1 MTFTKHVP
9 FDVIECILSHARQMV
24 DRQTFFAWATVSRAW
39 RELCLPHLFSSLR
52 IRTARLESFATFL
65 TASPHIGRHV
75 KNLVVYGP
83 PTIASRMPWQL
94 FVSLRVSPDSH
105 LVRALSHL
113 PALRT
118 LRCQDIW
125 FLRPEDS
132 LPFITDQP
140 IFPTPFKL
148 HRLVLHRC
156 WVPTQHRSS
165 FASVLTAFD
174 TDIIEVM
181 EASFQR
187 GLMRPMPQSDFLPR
201 ASPPLITCRS
211 LLLRPLQDS
220 EGHSLTVDAF
230 RRTLLPGGL
239 RTLTVDCWTWPH
251 VQLVGG
257 LLRECCSNLEEL
269 NLDVFNIMLAM
280 REDVEHV
287 TEWVALKLTSCPQL
301 RSLSFVIPFGNY
313 RAIDTGRFSCTALA
327 ELLSHAPPTL
337 QTVDLRLVRL
347 GEAQP
352 SDLGTSVTLP
362 RVQQSLSRRGAP
374 MPNVNMFVPKW
385 EDLAGYCSVFE
396 EHLPDVHAGGL
407 LQLSAMPDESEDESW

>member
-1 MTFTKHVP
+1 MTFTEHVP

-83 PTIASRMPWQL
+83 STIASRMPWQL

-125 FLRPEDS
+125 ILRPEDS
-132 LPFITDQP
+132 PPSMTDQS
-140 IFPTPFKL
+140 IFSPPFKL
-148 HRLVLHRC
+148 HRFVLHRC
-156 WVPTQHRSS
+156 WVPTPHRSS
-165 FASVLTAFD
+165 FASALTAFD
-174 TDIIEVM
+174 TDIMEIM
-181 EASFQR
+181 EASFPR
-187 GLMRPMPQSDFLPR
+187 EMRPMPQPGFLPR
-201 ASPPLITCRS
+201 ASPPFITCRN

-239 RTLTVDCWTWPH
+239 RTLTVDCWTWHH

-257 LLRECCSNLEEL
+257 LLRECCSNLEQL
-269 NLDVFNIMLAM
+269 NLDVFNIMLTM
-280 REDVEHV
+280 RED
-287 TEWVALKLTSCPQL
+287 
-301 RSLSFVIPFGNY
+301 
-313 RAIDTGRFSCTALA
+313 
-327 ELLSHAPPTL
+327 
-337 QTVDLRLVRL
+337 
-347 GEAQP
+347 
-352 SDLGTSVTLP
+352 GTSVLHAEI
-362 RVQQSLSRRGAP
+362 QI
-374 MPNVNMFVPKW
+374 
-385 EDLAGYCSVFE
+385 LAVTYC
-396 EHLPDVHAGGL
+396 D
-407 LQLSAMPDESEDESW
+407 